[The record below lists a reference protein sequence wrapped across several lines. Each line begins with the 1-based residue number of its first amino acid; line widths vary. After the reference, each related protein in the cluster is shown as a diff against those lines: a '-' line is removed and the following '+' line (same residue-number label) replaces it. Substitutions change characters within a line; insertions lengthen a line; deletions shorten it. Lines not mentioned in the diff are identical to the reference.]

1 MQGRLKLNVGAQA
14 ATSLAPRSGDVVV
27 VDGKQEKATKQQVTV
42 SAAIVTTVFTE
53 TSMEAEFSSDEL
65 RLVFLG
71 RPTNAHNFLQC
82 YDVRVDFA
90 QDFHNA
96 CGLHAAIEPSALVN
110 VVGHDSKTA

>member
-1 MQGRLKLNVGAQA
+1 M
-14 ATSLAPRSGDVVV
+14 
-27 VDGKQEKATKQQVTV
+27 
-42 SAAIVTTVFTE
+42 TTVFTE
-53 TSMEAEFSSDEL
+53 TIMEAEFPSDEL

-71 RPTNAHNFLQC
+71 RALNAQNFLQC

-110 VVGHDSKTA
+110 VVGQGSKTI